1 MAEKFCHIFTYKLDA
16 FFIEKKILES
26 VQQML
31 EAADERHRPSAPQKL
46 SVSVK
51 ESYLLLSASAKT
63 TIAQLAMACPFVP
76 GRSIGTNFKCFR
88 SPSSTAGPNPTPKLK
103 LTMSSIPIPVD
114 CE

>member
-76 GRSIGTNFKCFR
+76 GRSIGTNFK
-88 SPSSTAGPNPTPKLK
+88 SV
-103 LTMSSIPIPVD
+103 VD
-114 CE
+114 SWPQSDSKAEIDDVINSNSGRL